1 VRCPWQSRDRV
12 GSINK
17 ESVESASETAGAIA
31 LMIFFV
37 VGWAWIASRNDVTT
51 CRNTRA
57 ALPLT

>member
-1 VRCPWQSRDRV
+1 V